1 MTEHEVYFEKKL
13 VLALLKITESLL
25 RLRYFYIIKTFQVL
39 RIIMLEV
46 LCLFKDYQSLE
57 RMYVN
62 KIFPP

>member
-1 MTEHEVYFEKKL
+1 MTEHEVCFEKKL